1 MYEVL
6 DVAFCTLIMVK
17 HSTAVV
23 PIFIGILSS
32 ASIALVLTW
41 LYQNGCIPQEF
52 PYLGAKALLAYSG
65 PEPRFESFGYVFPPF
80 VIYGVLLT
88 GTSPIAF
95 QALVGGSLVGLVVQ
109 QMGRIPIPQIW
120 QVLWT
125 LLILFH
131 PSFGLMVLYRPDWA
145 TATLLLMGA
154 MTLLLDLA
162 QERGKRLVS
171 TGLALVLLGFVL
183 APLMLVRFEAWFL
196 LPILA
201 MTILVTFYNTEPP
214 GFQISAVLVVLFM
227 SLVAIGAFLYFN
239 WITTDDAF
247 YFVNSSNGSLQQARN
262 LAFVQQQPPG
272 NSIISALG
280 WLIAIVPV
288 YLVTIAGVILSASK
302 HRLGLALILLLPIV
316 MLVISFWKG
325 LFFPSASG
333 FGLFLGLLPIIWWHA
348 PPHRTVSRV
357 VLTATLVGSLLYCG
371 YSLQQNRFVPEE
383 TLLWR
388 QISNQPI
395 PQITEVQQALEFSQS
410 ERDVA
415 DALAAA
421 LTGNQKVLVDDTV
434 GSAMLYRVRRPNAFI
449 LPYQYEFVPAL
460 QNPELYADFILLA
473 GPSSPATERDRVAAF
488 WLRRSEAT
496 IPGFQVIRENPYF
509 QLLQRIPQAL

>member
-1 MYEVL
+1 
-6 DVAFCTLIMVK
+6 MVK

-23 PIFIGILSS
+23 PIFVGILSS

-52 PYLGAKALLAYSG
+52 PYLGAKALLAYAG
-65 PEPRFESFGYVFPPF
+65 LEPRFESFGYVFPPF
-80 VIYGVLLT
+80 IIYGVLLT

-95 QALVGGSLVGLVVQ
+95 QAIVGGSLVGLVIQ
-109 QMGRIPIPQIW
+109 QMSRVPIPQIW

-131 PSFGLMVLYRPDWA
+131 PSFGLMILYRPDWA

-162 QERGKRLVS
+162 QERDKRLLS

-183 APLMLVRFEAWFL
+183 APLMLVRFEAWYL

-201 MTILVTFYNTEPP
+201 VTILVTFYNTEPP

-247 YFVNSSNGSLQQARN
+247 YFVNSSNGSLQQARD
-262 LAFVQQQPPG
+262 LAFVEQQPIER
-272 NSIISALG
+272 SISTALG
-280 WLIAIVPV
+280 WLFAIVPV
-288 YLVTIAGVILSASK
+288 YLITIAGVVLSASK
-302 HRLGLALILLLPIV
+302 HRLGLALIVLLPV
-316 MLVISFWKG
+316 FMLIISFWKG
-325 LFFPSASG
+325 LFFPSASC

-348 PPHRTVSRV
+348 PPHRTMSRI
-357 VLTATLVGSLLYCG
+357 VLTIALVGSLLYSG
-371 YSLQQNRFVPEE
+371 YLLQQSRFVPEE

-388 QISNQPI
+388 QITHQSI
-395 PQITEVQQALEFSQS
+395 PEITEVQQSLAFSQA
-410 ERDVA
+410 EREMA
-415 DALAAA
+415 DLLSTA
-421 LTGNQKVLVDDTV
+421 LTAGQRILVDDTV
-434 GSAMLYRVRRPNAFI
+434 GSAMLYRVRRPTAFI
-449 LPYQYEFVPAL
+449 LPYQFEFVPAL
-460 QNPELYADFILLA
+460 QHPALFANFILLA
-473 GPSSPATERDRVAAF
+473 GPSSPAASRDRVEAF
-488 WLRRSEAT
+488 WLRRSEAN
-496 IPGFQVIRENPYF
+496 IPGFQVVRENSFF
-509 QLLQRIPQAL
+509 QLLQRIP